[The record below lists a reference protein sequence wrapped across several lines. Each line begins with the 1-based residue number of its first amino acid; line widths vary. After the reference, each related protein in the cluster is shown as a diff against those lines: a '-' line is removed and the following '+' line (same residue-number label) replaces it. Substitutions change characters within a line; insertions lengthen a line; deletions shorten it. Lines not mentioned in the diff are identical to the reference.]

1 MIDLDGTVQ
10 KCEEENKLGDSIA
23 SKVTPG
29 AGVSTDSTTQS
40 YYPGDW
46 IYPSQIAPSPRA
58 PLCGA
63 NNLSTSLMVVFG
75 EIGTSVYYAVAP
87 LPQPLTLTR
96 PFVGET
102 IPPYITL

>member
-40 YYPGDW
+40 YYPGD
-46 IYPSQIAPSPRA
+46 ISDCTFSK
-58 PLCGA
+58 
-63 NNLSTSLMVVFG
+63 STAMWC
-75 EIGTSVYYAVAP
+75 
-87 LPQPLTLTR
+87 
-96 PFVGET
+96 
-102 IPPYITL
+102 